1 MLYSCPVLLIWSE
14 IPNDGMM
21 LNNQI
26 DCLLA
31 EQISLPSE
39 LR

>member
-31 EQISLPSE
+31 EQISLPSG